1 MRREESA
8 KPIDAS
14 DPRIGFDKKKSGR
27 KAGQGQLEAGQ
38 GQLGKFQFATT

>member
-1 MRREESA
+1 MRMRREESA

-27 KAGQGQLEAGQ
+27 KAGQGQL
-38 GQLGKFQFATT
+38 GKFQFATT

>member
-14 DPRIGFDKKKSGR
+14 DPRIGFDKKKKSGR
-27 KAGQGQLEAGQ
+27 KAGQGQL
-38 GQLGKFQFATT
+38 GKFRFATT